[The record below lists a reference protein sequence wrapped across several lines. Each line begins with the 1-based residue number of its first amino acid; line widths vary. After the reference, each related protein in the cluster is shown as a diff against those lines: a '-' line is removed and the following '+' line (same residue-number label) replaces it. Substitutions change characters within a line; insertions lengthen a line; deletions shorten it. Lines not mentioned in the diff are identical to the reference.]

1 MYLCQ
6 HPLTYG
12 RRSGVYT
19 NTTLSD
25 PPHIPRPSNV
35 LYSLFIFSRLAVLDY
50 LIHIYSKIIT
60 KLSWKNLVSIFILKY
75 VFLPYLY
82 GMVYILICLFFK

>member
-35 LYSLFIFSRLAVLDY
+35 LYSLLKFSRLAVLDY

-60 KLSWKNLVSIFILKY
+60 KLSWIEKLSIYLHIEICVFTLLVWNGIYSDMFIF
-75 VFLPYLY
+75 
-82 GMVYILICLFFK
+82 